1 VRRTLAIGA
10 GLALALA
17 AVELGAR
24 IALRVRDRV
33 HSGWHTR
40 DAQRGML
47 QWVDERRLEQL
58 AEEEAPPRDS
68 MDEPSAVASPYV
80 GVEYTAWFED
90 YPKEVEYFASEQGR
104 NTFDILVLGGSVAAH
119 LATDGDDTIQ
129 SILGGDARFRG
140 RRIHIHNQGRGGYKA
155 PQTSILGSLLFEM
168 GYRPDMV
175 ILIDGF
181 NEVALGN
188 ANRVAGAHPLYPS
201 LGHWQYLQS
210 GPTDSEATLDL
221 LFRMH
226 AAKQRMGGALAASLR
241 WRLYYSAAATMLVD
255 SAVERA
261 RARYTALADQY
272 VALGGDDDQDPET
285 EDRELDVALRGPEL
299 PADFESGLD
308 AIVDIWVESSIN
320 LSGMCLARGIPF
332 IHVLQPTFHD
342 EGSKPRTQEEL
353 DQTEID
359 PHWLAGVVQGYPR
372 LRDAGERL
380 RAAGVH
386 FFDGSRLFEEVH
398 ETLYYDCCHV
408 MAPGSR
414 ILGRFCA
421 NRALEVLPAEVP
433 LTPSA
438 SVDR

>member
-140 RRIHIHNQGRGGYKA
+140 RRIHI
-155 PQTSILGSLLFEM
+155 T
-168 GYRPDMV
+168 
-175 ILIDGF
+175 
-181 NEVALGN
+181 
-188 ANRVAGAHPLYPS
+188 
-201 LGHWQYLQS
+201 
-210 GPTDSEATLDL
+210 
-221 LFRMH
+221 
-226 AAKQRMGGALAASLR
+226 
-241 WRLYYSAAATMLVD
+241 
-255 SAVERA
+255 A
-261 RARYTALADQY
+261 RT
-272 VALGGDDDQDPET
+272 
-285 EDRELDVALRGPEL
+285 
-299 PADFESGLD
+299 
-308 AIVDIWVESSIN
+308 WSS
-320 LSGMCLARGIPF
+320 
-332 IHVLQPTFHD
+332 
-342 EGSKPRTQEEL
+342 
-353 DQTEID
+353 
-359 PHWLAGVVQGYPR
+359 
-372 LRDAGERL
+372 
-380 RAAGVH
+380 
-386 FFDGSRLFEEVH
+386 
-398 ETLYYDCCHV
+398 
-408 MAPGSR
+408 
-414 ILGRFCA
+414 
-421 NRALEVLPAEVP
+421 
-433 LTPSA
+433 
-438 SVDR
+438 